1 MWPPQQWQCLDHGII
16 TLSKQSILWGFE
28 PRTKRFWS
36 FKSVYTNH
44 STFRDMQKPFIL
56 VLVASCVL
64 VSILFDIFCFCSC
77 TRPWLLVAGAPS
89 RHCRIR
95 IVANQSKADI
105 FSHNFSSLRHFKNV
119 SLGMAWTKHWGMKD
133 PLHKLHPICGCRSCS
148 SLDILNN

>member
-44 STFRDMQKPFIL
+44 SSFRDMQKPFIFIL
-56 VLVASCVL
+56 VLVASCAL
-64 VSILFDIFCFCSC
+64 VSILFDIFCLCSC
-77 TRPWLLVAGAPS
+77 TRPWLLHAGAPS

-95 IVANQSKADI
+95 VVANQSKADI

-119 SLGMAWTKHWGMKD
+119 SLGMDHGPNIDTHRHPPRKLY
-133 PLHKLHPICGCRSCS
+133 PLSTL
-148 SLDILNN
+148 